1 MASNAQLTPMMAQY
15 RRIKSELPKDA
26 LLLFRLGD
34 FYEMFFEDAQ
44 AGAQLL
50 NVALTKRGVVPMC
63 GIPFHAANAYLGRLL
78 KAGRKVAIC
87 DQMEDARPGQLVKRE
102 VTQILSPGTHFD
114 ERILKAERN
123 NFLGAV
129 CPAGRTFG
137 LAFADLTTGDFLA
150 TEVEGH
156 AEVLT
161 ELQRL
166 RPAELIFPA
175 GAVVV
180 RDLLRGARS
189 GPPGGL
195 PPSAVSAAGRASVPA
210 SPGHGGPSGEPG
222 FAGTLALP
230 STKGGAAAEAERHAG
245 PAAMGYGWIM
255 NGYDDWV
262 FAPETAQFTVRE
274 HFKVASLDGFG
285 LKDRAAA
292 VGAAGAVLH
301 YLTQHLRRNAASLT
315 RISFYQRSDYLTLD
329 FSTLRHLEILEPLH
343 QDAPRNASLY
353 GALNRTVT
361 PMGARR
367 LRDWL
372 SQPLAIVEPIQ
383 RRQGAVQTL
392 RDHAAALEELRA
404 QLAQVRDLERTVGR
418 LSAGTGNARDL
429 TALRAALER
438 MPNLKRIVR
447 ELTQGSA
454 ECGVRS
460 AEMDQGLLQS
470 AAAGEQ
476 AFPRAQTSPEDGACG
491 DTCLPL
497 LEELAG
503 QVTELPDL
511 AELIGRAI
519 VDEPPLAVK
528 EGGLIRD
535 GFDPALDELRAAM
548 RGGKDWIAKLQQ
560 DEIART
566 GIQSLKVRFNSVFGY
581 YIEVTKANLD
591 KVPPEYIRKQ
601 TIANGERFIT
611 PDLKEMEGKI
621 LGAEER
627 SVKLEYDLFQ
637 RVREAVLGRLR
648 EIQQTALALAQLD
661 VLGAFAETARLCNYC
676 RPQIGDAGGL
686 FIRDGRHPVLEQNL
700 IEERFVPND
709 TRLDAET
716 QIALIT
722 GPNMAGKSTYIR
734 QVALLALLAQTGSFI
749 PAAEAQMDLVDRIF
763 TRIGASDDLARGRST
778 FMVEMC
784 ETANILNNAT
794 PRSLIIL
801 DEIGRGTSTF
811 DGLSLAWSIVEHLH
825 NAVGAKTLFAT
836 HYHELTELAGR
847 LARLRNFNVAVR
859 EWQDQIIFLRKIVAG
874 GTDKSYG
881 IQVARLAG
889 VPRSVLERAK
899 QILGNLEESELTP
912 EGNVRQA
919 TRRQQDRD
927 KLKQLAPPPQMDL
940 FG

>member
-44 AGAQLL
+44 MGAQLL

-63 GIPFHAANAYLGRLL
+63 GIPFHAANAYVGRLL

-87 DQMEDARPGQLVKRE
+87 DQVEEARPGQLVKRE

-114 ERILKAERN
+114 ERMLKAERN
-123 NFLGAV
+123 NFLAAV
-129 CPAGRTFG
+129 YPAGRTFG
-137 LAFADLTTGDFLA
+137 LAFTDLTTGDFMT
-150 TEVEGH
+150 TEVEGD
-156 AEVLT
+156 AELLT

-166 RPAELIFPA
+166 RPAELIYPGEA
-175 GAVVV
+175 GQL
-180 RDLLRGARS
+180 RDLLRGGNRASEESRLV
-189 GPPGGL
+189 GRAV
-195 PPSAVSAAGRASVPA
+195 PSAPGEGSQTLGALGTARPTSEPVGHAVASAA
-210 SPGHGGPSGEPG
+210 
-222 FAGTLALP
+222 T
-230 STKGGAAAEAERHAG
+230 
-245 PAAMGYGWIM
+245 GYGWIL

-262 FAPETAQFTVRE
+262 FAPETAMFTVRE

-285 LKDRAAA
+285 LRDRAAA
-292 VGAAGAVLH
+292 IGAAGAVLH
-301 YLTQHLRRNAASLT
+301 YLTQHLRRDVANLT
-315 RISFYQRSDYLTLD
+315 RISFYQRSDYLALD
-329 FSTLRHLEILEPLH
+329 FTTLRHLEILEPLH
-343 QDAPRNASLY
+343 HDAPRNASLY

-372 SQPLAIVEPIQ
+372 SQPLATVEPIQ
-383 RRQGAVQTL
+383 RRQGAVQTFIGN
-392 RDHAAALEELRA
+392 AAGLEELRA
-404 QLAQVRDLERTVGR
+404 QLAQVRDLERTLGR

-429 TALRAALER
+429 TALRTALEQLPR
-438 MPNLKRIVR
+438 LKAVVR
-447 ELTQGSA
+447 ELGGSA
-454 ECGVRS
+454 EL
-460 AEMDQGLLQS
+460 DQGLLTS
-470 AAAGEQ
+470 TPTDDVKDAAEHAP
-476 AFPRAQTSPEDGACG
+476 A
-491 DTCLPL
+491 L
-497 LEELAG
+497 LEEFESR
-503 QVTELPDL
+503 VTELPDL

-528 EGGLIRD
+528 EGSMIRD
-535 GFDPALDELRAAM
+535 GFDPGLDELRTAM

-560 DEIART
+560 DEITRT

-591 KVPPEYIRKQ
+591 RVPPEYTRKQ

-611 PDLKEMEGKI
+611 PELKEMEGKI

-627 SVKLEYDLFQ
+627 GVKLEYELFQ
-637 RVREAVLGRLR
+637 RVRESVLGRLP
-648 EIQQTALALAQLD
+648 EIQQTALALAHLD
-661 VLGAFAETARLCNYC
+661 VLGSFAETARLYGYC
-676 RPQIGDAGGL
+676 RPQIGNEGRL
-686 FIRDGRHPVLEQNL
+686 FIREGRHPVLEQNL
-700 IEERFVPND
+700 SEERFVPND
-709 TRLDAET
+709 AQLDGET

-749 PAAEAQMDLVDRIF
+749 PATEAQLDLVDRIF
-763 TRIGASDDLARGRST
+763 TRIGASDDLARGQST

-811 DGLSLAWSIVEHLH
+811 DGLSLAWGIVEHLH
-825 NAVGAKTLFAT
+825 NQVGAKTLFAT

-847 LARLRNFNVAVR
+847 LPRLKNFNVAVR
-859 EWQDQIIFLRKIVAG
+859 EWHDQIVFLRRIVEG

-889 VPRSVLERAK
+889 VPKSVLERAK
-899 QILGNLEESELTP
+899 EILGNLEESELTP